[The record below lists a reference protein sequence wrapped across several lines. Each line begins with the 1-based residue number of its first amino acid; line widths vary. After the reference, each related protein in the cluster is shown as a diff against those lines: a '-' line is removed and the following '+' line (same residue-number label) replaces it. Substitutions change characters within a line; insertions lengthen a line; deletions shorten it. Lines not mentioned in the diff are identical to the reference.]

1 MPPTFSYA
9 TYWAVAL
16 LLCAGTG
23 TLHAQEKSQ
32 PNIIVILADDMGY
45 SDIGCYGSEIKTPTL
60 DSLAESGLKFTQ
72 FYNTARCCPTRA
84 SLLTGLYPHQ
94 AGIGHMVTGN
104 YDPNQFPGY
113 HQKLNDR

>member
-32 PNIIVILADDMGY
+32 PNIIVILADD
-45 SDIGCYGSEIKTPTL
+45 K
-60 DSLAESGLKFTQ
+60 
-72 FYNTARCCPTRA
+72 
-84 SLLTGLYPHQ
+84 
-94 AGIGHMVTGN
+94 
-104 YDPNQFPGY
+104 
-113 HQKLNDR
+113 